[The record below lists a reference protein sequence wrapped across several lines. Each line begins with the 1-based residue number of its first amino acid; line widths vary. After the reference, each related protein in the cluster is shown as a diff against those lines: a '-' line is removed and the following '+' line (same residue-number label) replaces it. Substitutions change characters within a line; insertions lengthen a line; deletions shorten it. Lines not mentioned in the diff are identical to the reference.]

1 METAFMDEKGVGIER
16 EADIYKREKEM
27 TPEEEKRV
35 DILQMERQLTFKIET
50 GVNILR

>member
-1 METAFMDEKGVGIER
+1 MSESLYEPLTFHEMESAFMDEKGVGIER

-35 DILQMERQLTFKIET
+35 DIL
-50 GVNILR
+50 